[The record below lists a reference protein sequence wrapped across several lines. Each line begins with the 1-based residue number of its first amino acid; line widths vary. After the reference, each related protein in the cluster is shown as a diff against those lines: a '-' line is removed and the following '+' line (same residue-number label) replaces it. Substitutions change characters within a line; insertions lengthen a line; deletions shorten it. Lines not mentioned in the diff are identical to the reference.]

1 MRAMNARFTLA
12 GACMVLA
19 GTPLLAQQPGPSGHH
34 PMPMTGMAMMDCPM
48 MMSAMMPGPA
58 AALQS
63 ATALKLTPDQRTKLE
78 AAKRQLDALSAPSMD
93 SMRVIHSELMALAQQ
108 PTLDERAA
116 RAAFARMGRVHADMG
131 LAMLRATHDAN
142 QILTPVQRD
151 SLAAIAKRQMS
162 MSGPMPMHGMPMHPM
177 PGAGASP
184 KQ

>member
-1 MRAMNARFTLA
+1 
-12 GACMVLA
+12 
-19 GTPLLAQQPGPSGHH
+19 
-34 PMPMTGMAMMDCPM
+34 M

-116 RAAFARMGRVHADMG
+116 RAAFARTGRVHSDMG
-131 LAMLRATHDAN
+131 LAMLRASHDVN
-142 QILTPVQRD
+142 QILTPAQRD
-151 SLAAIAKRQMS
+151 SLAAIVKRDMS
-162 MSGPMPMHGMPMHPM
+162 SGTMPMHGMPMHH
-177 PGAGASP
+177 
-184 KQ
+184 